1 MTVPSDHLANVGT
14 AHFYFK
20 DQFFP
25 LLLLCH
31 QHFVGRIHQVLDH
44 ELEEIFHGDL
54 LCGWRRNYG
63 SLAGLFDDARHRL
76 ARLSAVLN
84 PVFRAIEVNLVVL
97 ATLPRIVVTNHF
109 NEFTVTRTSFVRH
122 YYAIKR
128 AILRAF
134 SP

>member
-1 MTVPSDHLANVGT
+1 MAVPSDHLTDVGT

-25 LLLLCH
+25 LLLFCH

-54 LCGWRRNYG
+54 LCGWCGNYRFFA
-63 SLAGLFDDARHRL
+63 SLFDDARNRL
-76 ARLSAVLN
+76 ARLSAILN
-84 PVFRAIEVNLVVL
+84 PVFRAIEIYLVVL
-97 ATLPRIVVTNHF
+97 ATLPGIVVTNHF
-109 NEFTVTRTSFVRH
+109 NEFAVTRSSFVRH
-122 YYAIKR
+122 YHAIKR
-128 AILRAF
+128 AILRTF